1 MGKLEEVREQLA
13 AKRKELHEVFAKY
26 PDLNMPADVASD
38 IKTRN
43 MELTDLGKSYDDLR
57 AAADIKAQN
66 DRDMADDERVHR
78 ISVDAGRPPQTETR
92 GGDAATVTYK
102 SVGQRFVE
110 SQEYKNFRPG
120 PGRTLA
126 IDMPDVDVKTVM
138 TTSAG
143 WSAPNDRGP
152 IVVLSALRRPVV
164 ADLIPQDST
173 TNSVISYVEETTF
186 TNNAAVVA
194 EGAVKPESAL
204 AMTVR
209 TSNVR
214 KIATTLP
221 VTDEQ
226 LADVPQVRGYIDG
239 RLTLQVG
246 LAEEVELL
254 TGDGT
259 GQHLLGL
266 YNRVG
271 IQTQA
276 KGADPTPDAIYK
288 AMTLIRY
295 TAFAEP
301 SGIIIHPND
310 WQDVRLLRTAA
321 GEYIWGSPADTN
333 ALERIWGLPAVVTT
347 AATEGSALVADF
359 VMYTHISRRMGLQV
373 DIGWINDD
381 FTRNQQHIRAEER
394 LSLEVYR
401 AAAIATVTGI

>member
-1 MGKLEEVREQLA
+1 VGKLEEVRE
-13 AKRKELHEVFAKY
+13 ELHGKQKALHDIFAAYPSLDMSAEVA
-26 PDLNMPADVASD
+26 AD
-38 IKTRN
+38 IKSRN
-43 MELTDLGKSYDDLR
+43 TELTDLGKKYDELR
-57 AAADIKAQN
+57 EMAEAKARNDAALAG
-66 DRDMADDERVHR
+66 DEDVQR
-78 ISVDAGRPPQTETR
+78 ISVDAGRRTETSA
-92 GGDAATVTYK
+92 GQTQTTTFK
-102 SVGQRFVE
+102 SAGQVFVE
-110 SQEYKNFRPG
+110 SRQYKNFTPG
-120 PGRTLA
+120 PGHTMVV
-126 IDMPDVDVKTVM
+126 DMPDMDVKTLM
-138 TTSAG
+138 TTAAG
-143 WSAPNDRGP
+143 WAAPNDRGP
-152 IVVLSALRRPVV
+152 KVVLSAQRRPVV

-173 TNSVISYVEETTF
+173 TNSVITYMSETTF

-194 EGAVKPESAL
+194 EGGVKPESAL
-204 AMTVR
+204 ALTAV

-226 LADVPQVRGYIDG
+226 LADVPQVRAYIDN
-239 RLTLQVG
+239 RLTLQIG

-288 AMTLIRY
+288 AMTLIRF

-301 SGIIIHPND
+301 SGAIMHPND
-310 WQDVRLLRTAA
+310 WQDIRLLRTAD
-321 GEYIWGSPADTN
+321 GIYIWGSPAD
-333 ALERIWGLPAVVTT
+333 AAAVERIWGLPVVVTT
-347 AATEGSALVADF
+347 AATEGTGIVADF
-359 VMYTHISRRMGLQV
+359 VMFTHISRRMGLQIDV
-373 DIGWINDD
+373 GWINDD

-401 AAAIATVTGI
+401 PAAIATVTGI